1 MKDAA
6 ESKREALE
14 SDEAAIAKLA
24 EQTHADVDVVR
35 RLYGEEIAALCN
47 EASVKSFVGVIVAR
61 RVKERLLAA
70 AH

>member
-35 RLYGEEIAALCN
+35 RLYEEEIAALCN
-47 EASVKSFVGVIVAR
+47 EANVKSFVGVIVAR

>member
-6 ESKREALE
+6 NSKRQAQE

-24 EQTHADVDVVR
+24 EQTHADLDVVR
-35 RLYGEEIAALCN
+35 RLYEEEIAALCE
-47 EASVKSFVGVIVAR
+47 EASVKGFVGVIVAR

-70 AH
+70 GH